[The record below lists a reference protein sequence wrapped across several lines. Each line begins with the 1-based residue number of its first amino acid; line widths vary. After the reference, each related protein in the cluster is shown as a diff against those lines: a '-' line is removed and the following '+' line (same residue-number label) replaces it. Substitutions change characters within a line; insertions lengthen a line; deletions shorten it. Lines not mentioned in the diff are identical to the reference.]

1 MRMMMRSFHLQNRR
15 GEESNKEKRQV
26 NNKESATAG
35 KGSKGREGG
44 KLWPKQNH
52 VANFPTLVSPP
63 TGGPPNEASE
73 SRFEVRR

>member
-1 MRMMMRSFHLQNRR
+1 MRMMRSFHLQDRR

-44 KLWPKQNH
+44 KLWPKQKGKRKFLTTWQQC
-52 VANFPTLVSPP
+52 ATWKS
-63 TGGPPNEASE
+63 TK
-73 SRFEVRR
+73 